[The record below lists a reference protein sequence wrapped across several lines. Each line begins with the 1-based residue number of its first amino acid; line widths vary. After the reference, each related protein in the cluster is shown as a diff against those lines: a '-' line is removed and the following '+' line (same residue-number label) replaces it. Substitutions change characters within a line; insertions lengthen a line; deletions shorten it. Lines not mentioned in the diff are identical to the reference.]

1 MPTPVRHLQCRAKY
15 SPTYVWTAWNTFELE
30 GEVENGGIYG
40 DPLDHIWDELESG
53 WDKVT
58 LKGEEE
64 TVQYRLPRP

>member
-40 DPLDHIWDELESG
+40 DPLDRVWDYLESG

-58 LKGEEE
+58 LKSKIE
-64 TVQYRLPRP
+64 TIQYRLPRP